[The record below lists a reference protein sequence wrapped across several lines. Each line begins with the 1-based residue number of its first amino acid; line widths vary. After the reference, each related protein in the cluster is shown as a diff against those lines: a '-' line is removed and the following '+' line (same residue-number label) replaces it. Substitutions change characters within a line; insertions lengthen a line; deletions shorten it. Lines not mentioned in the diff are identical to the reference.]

1 VKTAAAGFESDR
13 CHKAQVP
20 REVRNECAPPIRGS
34 RWRRYFDIFFFFA
47 FFVAM
52 AYFLLV

>member
-1 VKTAAAGFESDR
+1 M
-13 CHKAQVP
+13 
-20 REVRNECAPPIRGS
+20 RGS
-34 RWRRYFDIFFFFA
+34 RWWSYFDIFFFFA